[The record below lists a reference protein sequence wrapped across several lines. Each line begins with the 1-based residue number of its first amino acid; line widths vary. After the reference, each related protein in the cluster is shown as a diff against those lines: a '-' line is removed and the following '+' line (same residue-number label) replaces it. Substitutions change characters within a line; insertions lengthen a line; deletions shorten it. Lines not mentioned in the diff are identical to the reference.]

1 MPVFVARF
9 PTDVGTL
16 ITLTKDN
23 PSKYLFVSIAIAVI
37 YVVMIG
43 FVVFMNEPKEEFL
56 FSMLSV

>member
-1 MPVFVARF
+1 MGNRINDKGIGNGISMILFAGIVARF

-37 YVVMIG
+37 YVVII
-43 FVVFMNEPKEEFL
+43 
-56 FSMLSV
+56 